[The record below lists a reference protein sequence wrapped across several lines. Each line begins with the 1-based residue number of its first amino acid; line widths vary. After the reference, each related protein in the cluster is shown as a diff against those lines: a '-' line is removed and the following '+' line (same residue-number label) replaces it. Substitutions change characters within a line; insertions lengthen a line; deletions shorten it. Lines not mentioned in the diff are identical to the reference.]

1 MTPLSCM
8 IAERPVYN
16 LSGET
21 GVMAALTGLLMQ
33 AQLVSR
39 RAERDGGPQQ
49 HDETQLHRE
58 DSVSLELKRLF
69 EVSLRL

>member
-1 MTPLSCM
+1 M

-39 RAERDGGPQQ
+39 RAGRDGGPQQ
-49 HDETQLHRE
+49 HDEAQLHRE

-69 EVSLRL
+69 EVSLGL

>member
-1 MTPLSCM
+1 MTPLFCLV
-8 IAERPVYN
+8 AERPVYN

-39 RAERDGGPQQ
+39 GAERDGDPQQ
-49 HDETQLHRE
+49 HDAAQFHGE
-58 DSVSLELKRLF
+58 DSVSLELKRLV
-69 EVSLRL
+69 EVGLGL